1 MTKERSA
8 EAPPEGGTP
17 KTTPNPTPKT
27 TPQTPPPERRPK
39 AVVHPAA
46 PAPLPKDYGGT
57 PKRDP
62 KVGGTPIMGLG
73 PQNGEWDPNMRPQIG
88 TETPKGGM
96 GPQ

>member
-62 KVGGTPIMGLG
+62 KMGGTPIMGDG
-73 PQNGEWDPNMRPQIG
+73 TPIWDPKLALRPQ
-88 TETPKGGM
+88 
-96 GPQ
+96 